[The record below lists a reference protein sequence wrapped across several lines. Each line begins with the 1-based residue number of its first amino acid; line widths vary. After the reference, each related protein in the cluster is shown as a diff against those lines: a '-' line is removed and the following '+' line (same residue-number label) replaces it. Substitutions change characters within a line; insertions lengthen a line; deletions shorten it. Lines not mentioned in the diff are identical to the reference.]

1 MIDEGDSVM
10 VCLSGG
16 KDSYTLLDILLTLRK
31 RAPIDFRIVAMNL
44 DQKQPG
50 FPADVLP
57 NYLKQLGV
65 EYHIETRG
73 HLFHRQGKDTRR
85 QDHLLAGFAP
95 AARHHLPRGP
105 GELGANKIALGHHRD
120 DMIETLFLNMF
131 FGGKLKAMP
140 PKLVTDKGDHI
151 VIRPLAYCPE
161 KDIARYARGMEFP
174 IIPCNLCGAQENLQ
188 RQNIKEMLAAWEYSL
203 WLSRKPPDPSHLY
216 GHDKIAFFS
225 AGFEGAMIV
234 LAAFYIVYVSIHRL
248 IAAPKLENLG
258 AGALLVL
265 VAGLV
270 NGALGGYLVW
280 VGKKYGSMILE
291 ADGKHVLTDSLTSL
305 GVLVGL
311 SLTILTGWLR
321 FDPMVAILVALD
333 ILWMGSKLI
342 RQSIGGLMDEVDPTT
357 QAQIRRL
364 LIEMTSEA
372 GVEFHGL
379 RHRNAGNTTWVE
391 FHLLFPKHT
400 SLESAHSL
408 ATKIEE
414 RIQQDSR
421 MRTEVT
427 SHLETLEDH
436 HDVHSRGH
444 LEKFDE

>member
-1 MIDEGDSVM
+1 MMDASDIPNPHDS
-10 VCLSGG
+10 
-16 KDSYTLLDILLTLRK
+16 
-31 RAPIDFRIVAMNL
+31 
-44 DQKQPG
+44 
-50 FPADVLP
+50 
-57 NYLKQLGV
+57 
-65 EYHIETRG
+65 
-73 HLFHRQGKDTRR
+73 
-85 QDHLLAGFAP
+85 
-95 AARHHLPRGP
+95 
-105 GELGANKIALGHHRD
+105 
-120 DMIETLFLNMF
+120 
-131 FGGKLKAMP
+131 
-140 PKLVTDKGDHI
+140 
-151 VIRPLAYCPE
+151 RPLQLAMRLSL
-161 KDIARYARGMEFP
+161 AVGFF
-174 IIPCNLCGAQENLQ
+174 
-188 RQNIKEMLAAWEYSL
+188 MLATKVLAYWMTGSAAILSDAAESVVHVVAVSFAAYSL

-234 LAAFYIVYVSIHRL
+234 LAAFYIVYVSTQRL
-248 IAAPKLENLG
+248 IAGPKLENLG

-265 VAGLV
+265 AAGLI

-280 VGKKYGSMILE
+280 VGKKYGSMIVE
-291 ADGKHVLTDSLTSL
+291 ADGRHVLTDCLTSL

-311 SLTILTGWLR
+311 GLTMLTGWLR
-321 FDPMVAILVALD
+321 FDPIVAILVALD

-357 QAQIRRL
+357 QAHIRRL

-421 MRTEVT
+421 MRTEVI

-436 HDVHSRGH
+436 HDVHPRGH
-444 LEKFDE
+444 SEKFDE